1 MNINFYAFGVCPEI
15 SKHVYINT
23 ICIVVVVATSSSS
36 SLYSGS
42 DYIRKEI
49 AMLVHVSCESD
60 HKPTENNVLL
70 N

>member
-1 MNINFYAFGVCPEI
+1 MY
-15 SKHVYINT
+15 
-23 ICIVVVVATSSSS
+23 SSSS